1 MAHFLPAIGQDMLQ
15 EPAQKLHDVEVS
27 GAEACTAHF
36 PVGKGD
42 GTVRQAH
49 ETAVGDGHLE
59 DIRGKVGE
67 GGVAV
72 MVGLTVDIPGEGPHL
87 WINVRQ
93 QSGVVHLF
101 FEEGT
106 VDGGERFDWDEEV
119 GSGGTPGRAVPGEAP
134 ARDDVV
140 DVRVVLELPAP
151 GVQDAGESR
160 EVGPDEAC
168 IGGESLEGGRR
179 GVEQRLVG
187 RALVRAHEGAERL
200 WDGEGEEKMRPWE
213 LFVQVVVEPLLGFM
227 LLTLG
232 AVAVATGMRH
242 TMVPSTVLAL
252 IEAVAIGAALAV
264 LEGTEDLAV
273 GEGQLRVAL
282 QVFWSK
288 GGANLTEGRHDRR
301 LPS

>member
-1 MAHFLPAIGQDMLQ
+1 M
-15 EPAQKLHDVEVS
+15 K
-27 GAEACTAHF
+27 
-36 PVGKGD
+36 
-42 GTVRQAH
+42 R
-49 ETAVGDGHLE
+49 
-59 DIRGKVGE
+59 
-67 GGVAV
+67 
-72 MVGLTVDIPGEGPHL
+72 
-87 WINVRQ
+87 
-93 QSGVVHLF
+93 
-101 FEEGT
+101 
-106 VDGGERFDWDEEV
+106 
-119 GSGGTPGRAVPGEAP
+119 
-134 ARDDVV
+134 
-140 DVRVVLELPAP
+140 
-151 GVQDAGESR
+151 
-160 EVGPDEAC
+160 C

-252 IEAVAIGAALAV
+252 IEAVAVGAALAV